1 MFSIHWQ
8 QMMLVEKRIIKPNH
22 KKFYST
28 STTQC
33 QGDHMFKKIVVISTE
48 PKMTFEIFGL
58 ASQRSSKSI
67 RQSYQDMQGLCG
79 VFWGH

>member
-1 MFSIHWQ
+1 MRNFTVQVQLNAKEI
-8 QMMLVEKRIIKPNH
+8 
-22 KKFYST
+22 
-28 STTQC
+28 
-33 QGDHMFKKIVVISTE
+33 HMFKKIVVISTE
-48 PKMTFEIFGL
+48 PKMTFEIFDL